1 MSINVLYKYDTKYT
15 KSYSLYIANSCMRGS
30 RKFDKGWKLHNNS
43 IHEKA
48 SKMLNLLKLV

>member
-1 MSINVLYKYDTKYT
+1 MIQNIPSPIPYT
-15 KSYSLYIANSCMRGS
+15 FANSCMRGS